1 MRLGSGPRENF
12 VFPLPLR
19 SAFTTFGGAQRSCVP
34 KSDIMSYLRNEG
46 YSPSYDSD
54 GDITFKLGKY
64 VYYALVR
71 DNEDYSLVEI
81 RAQFRTEDKSLSELY
96 QIANDLNLN
105 KYLCKCSAY
114 RNDDGYNICS
124 ISMEFITSSASMT
137 NYQMGYIL
145 QLIPECV
152 DDLLNE
158 L

>member
-1 MRLGSGPRENF
+1 MKRFALALLMSF
-12 VFPLPLR
+12 CACCALQ
-19 SAFTTFGGAQRSCVP
+19 AQDT

-46 YSPSYDSD
+46 YAPSYDSD
-54 GDITFKLGKY
+54 GDVMFKINGN

-71 DNEDYSLVEI
+71 DNGDYSLVEI

-96 QIANDLNLN
+96 QIANDINLN
-105 KYLCKCSAY
+105 TYLCKCSAY
-114 RNDDGYNICS
+114 RNNNGDNICS

>member
-1 MRLGSGPRENF
+1 MKKIALVLLMSF
-12 VFPLPLR
+12 FACYALQ
-19 SAFTTFGGAQRSCVP
+19 AQGT
-34 KSDIMSYLRNEG
+34 KSDIMSYLHNEG

-114 RNDDGYNICS
+114 RNDDGDNICS

>member
-1 MRLGSGPRENF
+1 MHCRHKAPSRTSCPTC
-12 VFPLPLR
+12 VTKDIPLL
-19 SAFTTFGGAQRSCVP
+19 TTRTETS
-34 KSDIMSYLRNEG
+34 
-46 YSPSYDSD
+46 
-54 GDITFKLGKY
+54 LGKY

-114 RNDDGYNICS
+114 RNDDGDNICS

>member
-1 MRLGSGPRENF
+1 MKRFALALLMSF
-12 VFPLPLR
+12 CACCALQ
-19 SAFTTFGGAQRSCVP
+19 AQDT

-46 YSPSYDSD
+46 YAPSYDSD
-54 GDITFKLGKY
+54 GDVMFKINGN

-71 DNEDYSLVEI
+71 DNGDYSLVEI

-96 QIANDLNLN
+96 QIANDINLN

-114 RNDDGYNICS
+114 RNNNGDNICS